1 MIPSPKTA
9 LRLLA
14 NTCLILSLL
23 LVFASPASA
32 QPKQSASTEFQLTSS
47 TFTNKSTLPIST
59 INNIVQNGVNVC
71 SIDGSTG
78 GNESPEL
85 AWTNAPVGTQSFVV
99 VTYDVTAAFTH
110 WGMYNIPATT
120 TELPQNA
127 GVAGSSYGSQIV
139 NDFFVGAEYD
149 GPCPPAGVAPYVHHY
164 VFTVYALDTQLK
176 LLESKNFP
184 ASAETLY
191 HALISAG
198 RYHHI
203 LATARLIGF
212 YSTTTR
218 K

>member
-1 MIPSPKTA
+1 MRPSPKTA

-14 NTCLILSLL
+14 SICLTFSLFV
-23 LVFASPASA
+23 VFASPASA
-32 QPKQSASTEFQLTSS
+32 QPKPSASSQFQLTSS
-47 TFTNKSTLPIST
+47 TFTDKSTMPIST

-85 AWTNAPVGTQSFVV
+85 AWTNAPAGTQSFVV

-127 GVAGSSYGSQIV
+127 GVAGSSYGSQVV

-164 VFTVYALDTQLK
+164 VFTVYALDTTLRVPG
-176 LLESKNFP
+176 SKNFP
-184 ASAETLY
+184 ATAETLY
-191 HALISAG
+191 HALITAG

-203 LATARLIGF
+203 LASARLIGF

>member
-1 MIPSPKTA
+1 MCLT
-9 LRLLA
+9 LCLLA
-14 NTCLILSLL
+14 ILAGL
-23 LVFASPASA
+23 AGA
-32 QPKQSASTEFQLTSS
+32 QPKQSASGRFQLTSS
-47 TFTNKSTLPIST
+47 TFVNKATMPIST

-78 GNESPEL
+78 GNQSPEL
-85 AWTNAPVGTQSFVV
+85 AWTNAPARTQTFVV

-139 NDFFVGAEYD
+139 NDFFTGAEYD
-149 GPCPPAGVAPYVHHY
+149 GPCPPAGVAPYAHHY
-164 VFTVYALDTQLK
+164 VFTVYALDTQLRVPG
-176 LLESKNFP
+176 SNNFP

-191 HALISAG
+191 HALITAG

-203 LATARLIGF
+203 LASARLIGL
-212 YSTTTR
+212 YSTTHG

>member
-1 MIPSPKTA
+1 MRPSPKIA

-14 NTCLILSLL
+14 SVCVTFSLL
-23 LVFASPASA
+23 VLLASPAGA
-32 QPKQSASTEFQLTSS
+32 QPKHSATAQFQLTSS
-47 TFTNKSTLPIST
+47 TFTNKSTMPIST

-85 AWTNAPVGTQSFVV
+85 AWTNAPARTQSFVV

-127 GVAGSSYGSQIV
+127 GVPGSSYGSQIV

-176 LLESKNFP
+176 LPGSKNFP
-184 ASAETLY
+184 ATAETLY
-191 HALISAG
+191 HALIAAG

-203 LATARLIGF
+203 LASARLIGL